1 MPNTFS
7 GKGNLA
13 DVPVLKR
20 VTVKGAERSVA
31 EMRVFFDEYA
41 YDVATEQYEQRGGIW
56 LQVSLWDQR
65 GEDAARVLRKGARV
79 RVEGSLRQFMYT
91 PEGAA
96 GEVPGFQVTADEL
109 TMCLGRVESAVLRA
123 PRGERATTDVAAG
136 T

>member
-13 DVPVLKR
+13 DAPTLKR
-20 VTVKGAERSVA
+20 VTVKGEERSVA

-41 YDVATEQYEQRGGIW
+41 YDADSEQYAQKGGIW
-56 LQVSLWDQR
+56 LQVSQWDRR

-96 GEVPGFQVTADEL
+96 GEVPGFQVTADDVTL
-109 TMCLGRVESAVLRA
+109 CLGRVEAVEFRA
-123 PRGERATTDVAAG
+123 PRGDRVAGEESVSA
-136 T
+136 